1 MEKLARDKIL
11 PVRETQYR
19 CDKCGKT
26 YDRADNFYHSFSS
39 MYDNNGCMPICK
51 ECLASQYN
59 KYLLTFHDI
68 HKAIKRICMAY
79 DLYYNEDL
87 VDSCMKKSKAT
98 PPLGEYVRK
107 LNIVQHRGKTF
118 DNSIDE
124 GFIFD
129 PELEP
134 PDTTDYTVSTIPGSV
149 KERWGSGFSDAE
161 YKILEEHYKNLKK
174 NNPDLDSNQEI
185 FIIDLCYIKM
195 QQMDALRS
203 KKTDDFNK
211 LSESYR
217 KTFTQAGLK
226 AVKESTNDDEFAIG
240 VNAQIIEQFTPA
252 EYYKDKERYK
262 DFDGLGDYFKRIL
275 LRPLRNLQFGTND
288 RDSEYYVKEEEDM
301 NDDE

>member
-59 KYLLTFHDI
+59 KYLLTFHDV

-134 PDTTDYTVSTIPGSV
+134 PDTTDYTVSTIPESV
-149 KERWGSGFSDAE
+149 KIRWGSGFKEEE
-161 YKILEEHYKNLKK
+161 YKILEEHYKLLKK
-174 NNPDLDSNQEI
+174 ANPDVDSNQEI
-185 FIIDLCYIKM
+185 FIMDLCTTKLLQAKAM
-195 QQMDALRS
+195 REGN
-203 KKTDDFNK
+203 TDNYTK
-211 LSESYR
+211 LTETYR
-217 KTFTQAGLK
+217 KTFAQAGLK
-226 AVKESTNDDEFAIG
+226 TITDVSDSKEDTWGMWAGMVSKY
-240 VNAQIIEQFTPA
+240 TPE
-252 EYYKDKERYK
+252 EYYKDQDLYK
-262 DFDGLGDYFKRIL
+262 NFGGIGDYIKRFL
-275 LRPLRNLQFGTND
+275 LRPLRNLQYGTNE
-288 RDSEYYVKEEEDM
+288 RDKEYFVSDEET
-301 NDDE
+301 

>member
-11 PVRETQYR
+11 PVREAQYR

-134 PDTTDYTVSTIPGSV
+134 PDTTDYTVSTIPESV
-149 KERWGSGFSDAE
+149 KIRWGSGFKEEE
-161 YKILEEHYKNLKK
+161 YKILEEHYKLLKK
-174 NNPDLDSNQEI
+174 ANPDVDSNQEI
-185 FIIDLCYIKM
+185 FIMDLCTTKLLQAKAM
-195 QQMDALRS
+195 REGN
-203 KKTDDFNK
+203 TDNYTK
-211 LSESYR
+211 LTETYR
-217 KTFTQAGLK
+217 KTFAQAGLK
-226 AVKESTNDDEFAIG
+226 TIADVSDSKEDTWGMWAGMVSKY
-240 VNAQIIEQFTPA
+240 TPE
-252 EYYKDKERYK
+252 EYYKDQDLYK
-262 DFDGLGDYFKRIL
+262 NFGGIGDYIKRFL
-275 LRPLRNLQFGTND
+275 LRPLRNLQYGTNE
-288 RDSEYYVKEEEDM
+288 RDKEYFVSDEET
-301 NDDE
+301 

>member
-134 PDTTDYTVSTIPGSV
+134 PDTTDYTVSTIPESV
-149 KERWGSGFSDAE
+149 KVRWGSGFSDND
-161 YKILEEHYKNLKK
+161 YKILEEHYKLLKK
-174 NNPDLDSNQEI
+174 ANPDVDSNQEI
-185 FIIDLCYIKM
+185 FIMDLCTTKLLQTKAM
-195 QQMDALRS
+195 QE
-203 KKTDDFNK
+203 KNTDNYTK
-211 LSESYR
+211 LTETYR
-217 KTFTQAGLK
+217 KTFAQAGLK
-226 AVKESTNDDEFAIG
+226 TIADTMNSNEDSWGTWMATIG
-240 VNAQIIEQFTPA
+240 KYTPE
-252 EYYKDKERYK
+252 EYYKDKDLYK
-262 DFDGLGDYFKRIL
+262 NFGDIGEYIKRFL
-275 LRPLRNLQFGTND
+275 LRPLKNLQFGTTE
-288 RDSEYYVKEEEDM
+288 RDEEFFV
-301 NDDE
+301 DDGDT

>member
-1 MEKLARDKIL
+1 
-11 PVRETQYR
+11 
-19 CDKCGKT
+19 
-26 YDRADNFYHSFSS
+26 
-39 MYDNNGCMPICK
+39 
-51 ECLASQYN
+51 
-59 KYLLTFHDI
+59 
-68 HKAIKRICMAY
+68 
-79 DLYYNEDL
+79 
-87 VDSCMKKSKAT
+87 
-98 PPLGEYVRK
+98 
-107 LNIVQHRGKTF
+107 
-118 DNSIDE
+118 
-124 GFIFD
+124 
-129 PELEP
+129 
-134 PDTTDYTVSTIPGSV
+134 
-149 KERWGSGFSDAE
+149 
-161 YKILEEHYKNLKK
+161 
-174 NNPDLDSNQEI
+174 
-185 FIIDLCYIKM
+185 M

-262 DFDGLGDYFKRIL
+262 DFDGLGDYFKRII

>member
-1 MEKLARDKIL
+1 MARDKIL

-134 PDTTDYTVSTIPGSV
+134 PDTTDYTVSTIPESV
-149 KERWGSGFSDAE
+149 KIRWGSGFKEEE
-161 YKILEEHYKNLKK
+161 YKILEEHYKLLKK
-174 NNPDLDSNQEI
+174 ANPDVDSNQEI
-185 FIIDLCYIKM
+185 FIMDLCTTKLLQAKAM
-195 QQMDALRS
+195 REGN
-203 KKTDDFNK
+203 TDNYTK
-211 LSESYR
+211 LTETYR
-217 KTFTQAGLK
+217 KTFAQAGLK
-226 AVKESTNDDEFAIG
+226 TIADVSDSKEDTWGMWAGIVSKY
-240 VNAQIIEQFTPA
+240 TPE
-252 EYYKDKERYK
+252 EYYKDQDLYK
-262 DFDGLGDYFKRIL
+262 NFGGIGDYIKRFL
-275 LRPLRNLQFGTND
+275 LRPLRNLQYGTSE
-288 RDSEYYVKEEEDM
+288 RDKEYYVSDEET
-301 NDDE
+301 

>member
-134 PDTTDYTVSTIPGSV
+134 PDTTDYTVSTIPESV
-149 KERWGSGFSDAE
+149 KIRWGSGFKEEE
-161 YKILEEHYKNLKK
+161 YKILEEHYKLLKK
-174 NNPDLDSNQEI
+174 ANPDVDSNQEI
-185 FIIDLCYIKM
+185 FIMDLCTTKLLQAKAM
-195 QQMDALRS
+195 REGN
-203 KKTDDFNK
+203 TDNYTK
-211 LSESYR
+211 LTETYR
-217 KTFTQAGLK
+217 KTFAQAGLK
-226 AVKESTNDDEFAIG
+226 TIADVSDSKEDTWGMWAGMVSKY
-240 VNAQIIEQFTPA
+240 TPE
-252 EYYKDKERYK
+252 EYYKDQDLYK
-262 DFDGLGDYFKRIL
+262 NFGGIGDYIKRFL
-275 LRPLRNLQFGTND
+275 LRPLRNLQYGTSE
-288 RDSEYYVKEEEDM
+288 RDKEYFVSDEET
-301 NDDE
+301 